1 MIEKRRVCSYIL
13 ETYLPTT
20 IQEVLSA
27 QGGRAKHKELAHLSQ
42 KEICTD
48 VPTAVHPYTA
58 TEVKSSCKVLS
69 YFQPSQSYKRMRIAS
84 SEEDNDHTQMD
95 VSTDYSSDVE
105 NNDESP
111 AKKNRRSFNPPALIT
126 IANGYVPRGIES
138 HIKTMIVELN
148 EVYLSL
154 SNVEKRRPG
163 DVVEA
168 YRVKLQ
174 QKSSMWLTKDVPETF
189 PFHRFKHY
197 SVVLTHLHLSH

>member
-1 MIEKRRVCSYIL
+1 M
-13 ETYLPTT
+13 
-20 IQEVLSA
+20 
-27 QGGRAKHKELAHLSQ
+27 
-42 KEICTD
+42 
-48 VPTAVHPYTA
+48 VHPYTV

-69 YFQPSQSYKRMRIAS
+69 YFQPSQSYKRMRITS
-84 SEEDNDHTQMD
+84 SEEDN
-95 VSTDYSSDVE
+95 DYSSDVE

-154 SNVEKRRPG
+154 SNVEKRRHG
-163 DVVEA
+163 DVAEA

-174 QKSSMWLTKDVPETF
+174 QKSSM
-189 PFHRFKHY
+189 
-197 SVVLTHLHLSH
+197 